1 MSFMYFVFIL
11 PLGCAFL
18 IALTG
23 KRFRDAGGP
32 MSAAVSGMLLAISG
46 YLAFLSMSQKVLI
59 CRTENWIPPYGISL
73 VADSLSVFMMV
84 TANLVAFIVSV
95 YSISYV
101 RPYTD
106 KWKYF
111 SLLMIMIAGVN
122 GVLVT
127 GDLFNMFVFLEVASI
142 AAYCM
147 VTYRLEPESF
157 EAAFKY
163 AVMST
168 VASCFILLGIAFLYA
183 HTSTLNMADMAAVL
197 AAGGH
202 SKLTLFVSAL
212 FIMGFGMKAAAVPFH
227 TWLPDAY
234 AKSPATLPAMSSGV
248 LLKVLG
254 IYAISRIFFNVIGM
268 TGAVSSV
275 LTIIAV
281 ATMVVGS
288 VMAFGQ
294 TNIRRLFG
302 YSSISQIGYI
312 LLGLAVGTPLA
323 LLGSIFHMFNHSVAK
338 SLLFLNA
345 GAVEDS
351 YGTSD
356 LRKVTGIFAR
366 SKLCG
371 ASQVLGAMSICGI
384 PPLAGF
390 WSKAII
396 IFACI
401 QAGRYT
407 AGFIAAAVSIL
418 TLAYYFKALT
428 PALFGTAAAPQRAK
442 AHVWSYAALAV
453 LSAIVVIGGMAMV
466 PGPANVV
473 MKGAADVLSDGIG
486 YAYAVFGALR

>member
-1 MSFMYFVFIL
+1 MYSVFIL
-11 PLGCAFL
+11 PLACAFL
-18 IALTG
+18 IALLG
-23 KRFRDAGGP
+23 KKARVAGGVIASLA
-32 MSAAVSGMLLAISG
+32 SAALFTIS
-46 YLAFLSMSQKVLI
+46 LNFAVLTISQKILI
-59 CRTENWIPPYGISL
+59 CRTERWIPPYGISL
-73 VADSLSVFMMV
+73 VADQFSVFMMAL
-84 TANLVAFIVSV
+84 ANLITFIVSV
-95 YSISYV
+95 YSVAYV

-111 SLLMIMIAGVN
+111 SLLMLMAAGVN

-127 GDLFNMFVFLEVASI
+127 GDLFNLFVFLEIASI

-147 VTYRLEPESF
+147 VTYTLHPESF

-202 SKLTLFVSAL
+202 SKLTLFVSVL
-212 FIMGFGMKAAAVPFH
+212 FVMGFGMKAAAVPFH
-227 TWLPDAY
+227 AWLPDAY
-234 AKSPATLPAMSSGV
+234 TKSPATLPAMSSGV

-254 IYAISRIFFNVIGM
+254 IYALSRVFFNVMGM
-268 TGAVSSV
+268 TGAVSTV
-275 LTIIAV
+275 LTAIAV
-281 ATMVVGS
+281 LTMVAGS
-288 VMAFGQ
+288 LMAFGQ
-294 TNIRRLFG
+294 TNMRRLFG

-312 LLGLAVGTPLA
+312 ILGLAVGTPLA
-323 LLGSIFHMFNHSVAK
+323 LLGSVFHIFNHSVAK

-351 YGTSD
+351 YGTGD
-356 LRKVTGIFAR
+356 LRKISGIFCR
-366 SKLCG
+366 SKLQG
-371 ASQVLGAMSICGI
+371 SSQLLGAMSICGI

-401 QAGRYT
+401 QAGRYA
-407 AGFIAAAVSIL
+407 AGFIAAAVSIF
-418 TLAYYFKALT
+418 TLAYYLKALT
-428 PALFGTAAAPQRAK
+428 PALFGEAPDGQSGPRVALPSGAAMAALSALVLFGGVLMLPGVTSAIFNGAAA
-442 AHVWSYAALAV
+442 
-453 LSAIVVIGGMAMV
+453 
-466 PGPANVV
+466 
-473 MKGAADVLSDGIG
+473 VLSDGIG